1 MTKSLKHKYV
11 LRLDVHLGSSPVS
24 SLSVV
29 TDSVVGSQSD
39 PLWQWSVLLLSLSHF
54 LLDSE
59 RLLSLIKRETYRAH
73 TKCTIV
79 KNVSNNVHTHQC
91 DAFTDPRQYHLT

>member
-29 TDSVVGSQSD
+29 TDSVVSSQSD

-54 LLDSE
+54 LLGSE
-59 RLLSLIKRETYRAH
+59 RLLSLIKTRKIMH
-73 TKCTIV
+73 TQ
-79 KNVSNNVHTHQC
+79 SEQ
-91 DAFTDPRQYHLT
+91 